1 MSSKTAPDDRG
12 PPEEDADTVRGL
24 PPQPTTTNGALANHD
39 GHDNDPEPEE
49 STPLIRRVTSD
60 PERNVPSRSSKR
72 SWWTIVSITILLIIT
87 INIIVFAFVMPS
99 AAQTYAGQATT
110 YSLRNIEVQ
119 EFTDTGVIA
128 TAQVNI
134 TIDAS
139 RVSSNGIRNLG
150 LFITKIF
157 KHVYTEPCVVSV
169 LLPQYNG
176 AQVALVAL
184 PALKVDVRNQHV
196 NILDI
201 VSNVTITNEP
211 LAVQLASDLLAGRR
225 KEIETIGETDVH
237 IRAGI
242 IPLGRH
248 HVRQQ
253 VIIQGR

>member
-1 MSSKTAPDDRG
+1 MSSKTVPDDRG
-12 PPEEDADTVRGL
+12 PPEEYTDTVRDL
-24 PPQPTTTNGALANHD
+24 PPQPTTTNGALD
-39 GHDNDPEPEE
+39 DDPEPEE

-60 PERNVPSRSSKR
+60 PERNVPSRSLKR
-72 SWWTIVSITILLIIT
+72 SWWTIISITILLIIT
-87 INIIVFAFVMPS
+87 INIIVFAFVIPS
-99 AAQTYAGQATT
+99 AAQNYAGQATT

-128 TAQVNI
+128 NAQVNI
-134 TIDAS
+134 TVDAS

-150 LFITKIF
+150 LFTTKIV

-169 LLPQYNG
+169 LLPQYNNV
-176 AQVALVAL
+176 QVALVAL
-184 PALKVDVRNQHV
+184 PALKLDVRNRHV

-211 LAVQLASDLLAGRR
+211 LAVQLAGDLLAGRR
-225 KEIETIGETDVH
+225 EEIETIGETDVH